1 MDLTERTA
9 WGWLEQSLG
18 EAEGYARQAVTNLYA
33 WPGFVRSMQNAENA
47 MRGIALLRS
56 DAQWLRLA
64 QGAAAMHEGI
74 RGVMPATGDLRWH
87 EVADRLARMRP
98 TLARMF
104 VQSMAD
110 RRAEGSVVNLAEWG
124 TDLTGRGH

>member
-18 EAEGYARQAVTNLYA
+18 EAEGYAREAVGNLYA
-33 WPGFVRSMQNAENA
+33 WPKFVRCMQNAENA

-64 QGAAAMHEGI
+64 QGSAAMCESVRH
-74 RGVMPATGDLRWH
+74 VMPTPGDMRWYA
-87 EVADRLARMRP
+87 VADKVAKMRP
-98 TLARMF
+98 LVAKMF
-104 VQSMAD
+104 VQSMAQ
-110 RRAEGSVVNLAEWG
+110 RAQDGTVLTVPEFGSRLDG
-124 TDLTGRGH
+124 